1 MINDRKIRVL
11 HFELN
16 SNLGGIES
24 FLLNLYTQIDRSKIQ
39 FEFVTT
45 SDNPA
50 LSDRLEEL
58 GGVIHKVSS
67 YKNIIRYCQDIEGL
81 LDSKFDIV
89 HIHKNSAINI
99 LPLILAKKHNVPAVI
114 IHSHNTAPS
123 VTKMLKVLHFF
134 NRGYICKVADERFAC
149 SKDAGK
155 WMFGNKEFKIIQNG
169 ILTKQF
175 LYKND
180 IRKEKRN
187 EFGILNNVVVIGH
200 VGRFTLQKNHMF
212 LVDIFKEFTKKN
224 SKSMLLLIGTGE
236 LMEDIRE
243 KVKKEGLSEK
253 VIFTGVRHDI
263 ANLMMCMDAFVMPS
277 LYEGLPIVGVE
288 AQATG
293 LPVILSDTIS
303 RDTEVTEAVE
313 WYSLKD
319 DKTKIV
325 KKIQEA
331 VSKVT
336 EQTRIER
343 NNQVVQNGFDMDTS
357 AQKILES
364 YMRILRKKLD

>member
-24 FLLNLYTQIDRSKIQ
+24 FLLNLYTQMDRSKIQ

-50 LSDRLEEL
+50 LGDRLEEL
-58 GGVIHKVSS
+58 GGIIHKVSS

-81 LDSKFDIV
+81 LDSKFDVV

-123 VTKMLKVLHFF
+123 TTKMLKILHFF
-134 NRGYICKVADERFAC
+134 NRGYLCKVADDRFAC

-155 WMFGNKEFKIIQNG
+155 WMFGNKAFQIISNG
-169 ILTKQF
+169 ILTKKF

-187 EFGILNNVVVIGH
+187 ELGILDNAVVIGH
-200 VGRFTLQKNHMF
+200 VGRFTLQKNHTF
-212 LVDIFKEFTKKN
+212 LIDIFKEFTNNN
-224 SKSMLLLIGTGE
+224 SNSVLLLIGAGE
-236 LMEDIRE
+236 LMEDVHE
-243 KVKKEGLSEK
+243 KVEKECLSEK

-263 ANLMMCMDAFVMPS
+263 EDLMMCMDAFVMPS
-277 LYEGLPIVGVE
+277 LYEGLPIVGIE

-293 LPVILSDTIS
+293 LPVLLSDTIS
-303 RDTEVTEAVE
+303 RDTGVTEAVE

-319 DKTKIV
+319 NTKKIV
-325 KKIQEA
+325 NQIQEA

-336 EQTRIER
+336 EEVRIKR
-343 NNQVVQNGFDMDTS
+343 NKQVVQNGFDMNVS

-364 YMRILRKKLD
+364 YIRILKKKLD